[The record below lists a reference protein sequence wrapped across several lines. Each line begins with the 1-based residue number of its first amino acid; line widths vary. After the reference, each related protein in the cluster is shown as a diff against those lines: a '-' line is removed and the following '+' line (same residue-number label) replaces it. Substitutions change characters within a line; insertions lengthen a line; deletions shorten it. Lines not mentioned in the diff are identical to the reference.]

1 MSETKTNVC
10 RILDKSKIHYECHS
24 YEPGE
29 KLDAVTAAQKMGLD
43 PGQVFKTLV
52 TQGKSGA
59 YHVFV
64 IPGAQEL
71 DLKSGKSRWG
81 KVCGNDPCQGYQ
93 QGYRV
98 HSRRLQ
104 PHRNE
109 KTIRNHS

>member
-1 MSETKTNVC
+1 MCRRNVAFFSGTRYDRKKSKEGAANMSETKTNVC

-71 DLKSGKSRWG
+71 DL
-81 KVCGNDPCQGYQ
+81 
-93 QGYRV
+93 
-98 HSRRLQ
+98 
-104 PHRNE
+104 
-109 KTIRNHS
+109 